1 MRPPLLA
8 LASSQNHRLSR
19 WFYLGQAEEKEPSP
33 APFLF
38 LPFLLPKLEA
48 PLALRLPR
56 LPPGASGL
64 PTGLRGGQTTRCVFI
79 FA

>member
-8 LASSQNHRLSR
+8 LAGSQNHRLSR
-19 WFYLGQAEEKEPSP
+19 WLYLGKAEEKEPSP

-38 LPFLLPKLEA
+38 LPFLLPECKRL
-48 PLALRLPR
+48 LALR